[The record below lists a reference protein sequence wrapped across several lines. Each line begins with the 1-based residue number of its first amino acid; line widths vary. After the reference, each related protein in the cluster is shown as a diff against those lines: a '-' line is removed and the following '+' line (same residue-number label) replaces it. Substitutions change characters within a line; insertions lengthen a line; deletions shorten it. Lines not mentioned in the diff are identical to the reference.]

1 MSISVQTVFLNYKK
15 MEKKFNIFFLSNMM
29 AEKGVWV
36 LIDACKLLEQRNCS
50 FECHCVGKWSD
61 ITEDSFNQYVLTK
74 GLKGKVF
81 AHGAK
86 YGDDKNVFWKKA
98 DIFVFPTF
106 YHNECFPLVLL
117 EAMQQG
123 VACIAS
129 DEGGISDIIENDV
142 TGFVVEKRN
151 AKALADK
158 IAYLMEHPDI
168 CRRMG
173 EAGKE
178 KFEREF
184 TLSRFENNMVD
195 VLNRCL

>member
-1 MSISVQTVFLNYKK
+1 

-50 FECHCVGKWSD
+50 FECHCVRKWSD

-129 DEGGISDIIENDV
+129 DEGGISDMIENDV

>member
-1 MSISVQTVFLNYKK
+1 M
-15 MEKKFNIFFLSNMM
+15 
-29 AEKGVWV
+29 
-36 LIDACKLLEQRNCS
+36 
-50 FECHCVGKWSD
+50 
-61 ITEDSFNQYVLTK
+61 
-74 GLKGKVF
+74 
-81 AHGAK
+81 
-86 YGDDKNVFWKKA
+86 FWKKA

-129 DEGGISDIIENDV
+129 DEGGISDVIENDV

-158 IAYLMEHPDI
+158 IAFLMEHPEI

-178 KFEREF
+178 RFEREF